1 MAIAPSDPKIIYAG
15 SGEGLQRPD
24 LSVGDGIYKS
34 TDAGETWQHLG
45 LRDGQQI
52 PAIIV
57 DPKDPNRVFAAVLG
71 HPYGPNT
78 ERGVYRSTDGG
89 QTWQRVLYKDPNT
102 GAMDLAFDPRNPQT
116 IYAVL
121 WAARRPP
128 WSVGNS
134 YNGPGSGLFKSTDGG
149 NSWLQLTKGLPTF
162 EQGLGRIGLG
172 VSPSDPNRIYAM
184 VDAKAEFGGVYR
196 SDDAGMSWRKV
207 NSESRIW
214 GRGSDFAEVK
224 VDPRNPDVIYV
235 ANTSSYRSTDGGQN
249 FTAIKGAPGGDDYHR
264 IWINPENPNIIL
276 IASDQGATITVNG
289 GQTWSSWYNQPTA
302 QMYHVITDNRFPY
315 WVCSGQQESGS
326 ACVASRGD
334 SGAITFRD
342 WRTVGTEEYGYVA
355 PDPLNPNI
363 IYGGKVTRYDWA
375 TTQTVESLTAALVH
389 FLDEGGGLTDDLILA
404 AAHEGEIGFVAE
416 VLARH
421 GGIVIDSAMDELL
434 SGDAKR
440 LMGVL
445 RVAGASRELSAGL
458 LGGIGDLLG
467 IGEAGEAIALF
478 DRMSED
484 EVRAARSWL
493 VTAPAYR
500 AALEHLGER
509 RG

>member
-1 MAIAPSDPKIIYAG
+1 MSVSRRLAILTVLLISSGLTAQQFNPNLYAEMRWRMIGPFRGGRTVAALGVPGQPNVFYIGVNNGGVWRTTDFGHSWQSLFDSQPTQSIGALAISPSDPKIIYAG

-45 LRDGQQI
+45 LRDGQQV

-89 QTWQRVLYKDPNT
+89 QNWQRVLYKDPNT

-149 NSWLQLTKGLPTF
+149 NSWLQLTKGVPTF

-172 VSPSDPNRIYAM
+172 VSPSDPNRVYAM
-184 VDAKAEFGGVYR
+184 VDAKPEFGGVFR
-196 SDDAGMSWRKV
+196 SDDAGMSWRRV
-207 NSESRIW
+207 NNESRIW

-224 VDPRNPDVIYV
+224 VDPRNPDIIYV
-235 ANTSSYRSTDGGQN
+235 ANTSSYRSTDAGQN

-264 IWINPENPNIIL
+264 IWINPENSNIIL
-276 IASDQGATITVNG
+276 IAADQGATITVNG

-302 QMYHVITDNRFPY
+302 QMYHVVTDAHFPY

-326 ACVASRGD
+326 ACVASRSD
-334 SGAITFRD
+334 YGAITFRD

-363 IYGGKVTRYDWA
+363 SYGGKVTRYDWT
-375 TTQTVESLTAALVH
+375 TTQTQ
-389 FLDEGGGLTDDLILA
+389 D
-404 AAHEGEIGFVAE
+404 
-416 VLARH
+416 
-421 GGIVIDSAMDELL
+421 
-434 SGDAKR
+434 
-440 LMGVL
+440 
-445 RVAGASRELSAGL
+445 
-458 LGGIGDLLG
+458 
-467 IGEAGEAIALF
+467 
-478 DRMSED
+478 
-484 EVRAARSWL
+484 
-493 VTAPAYR
+493 
-500 AALEHLGER
+500 
-509 RG
+509 